1 MPAFNNSFIPTL
13 KLEQG
18 MCFTVLK
25 NVCENELPA
34 LTEKLDFTIW
44 SPECYLAA
52 PSFPSDILA
61 YSQGEMR
68 IYHASEQKQLDKLFS
83 PEQEK
88 IRICGYRPRSSHP
101 FQLNG
106 ISFTEDLP
114 ADLIDVP
121 HGILELTCY
130 ALDDLCGI
138 IYDLQTYS
146 SLLDSSD
153 HFEELINKTM
163 VTFPRLIK
171 VITNVY
177 DEEIEETFKAQLMKL
192 HCYKD
197 KRRFLKLFYSTFLST
212 LSPTTPSNEDLFVEL
227 MIYRTKLTCLSKQLD
242 PTLNFLKMAKS
253 SFRPLLSSIDIILYK
268 NFIEK
273 FHEDSTNL

>member
-1 MPAFNNSFIPTL
+1 MPVFNNSFVPTL

-25 NVCENELPA
+25 NVCEKELPD
-34 LTEKLDFTIW
+34 LSEKLDFTIW

-68 IYHASEQKQLDKLFS
+68 IYHASEQKQLDQLFS

-88 IRICGYRPRSSHP
+88 IKICGYRPRSTQP

-114 ADLIDVP
+114 GDLIDVP
-121 HGILELTCY
+121 NGMLELTCY

-146 SLLDSSD
+146 ALLEGTDD
-153 HFEELINKTM
+153 FADLINKTM
-163 VTFPRLIK
+163 LSFPRLIK
-171 VITNVY
+171 VITNEY
-177 DEEIEETFKAQLMKL
+177 DEELVDAFKIHLKEL

-197 KRRFLKLFYSTFLST
+197 KRRFLKLFYSTFLS
-212 LSPTTPSNEDLFVEL
+212 SVTPANEELFVEL
-227 MIYRTKLTCLSKQLD
+227 MIYRTKLTSLSKQLD
-242 PTLNFLKMAKS
+242 PALNFLKMAKS